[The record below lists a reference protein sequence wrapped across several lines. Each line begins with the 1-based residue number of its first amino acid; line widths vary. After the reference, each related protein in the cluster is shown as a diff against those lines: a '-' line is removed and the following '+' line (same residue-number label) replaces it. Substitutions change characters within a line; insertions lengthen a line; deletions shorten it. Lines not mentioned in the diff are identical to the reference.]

1 VRTLAVAA
9 RRHTVT
15 HIAACCVMSAV
26 LFPVKLVGQTNTAEE
41 PNAAGQ
47 TNTVIGGGL
56 ELVDPK
62 VLRVCADPN
71 NLPFSNDKGEG
82 FENKLAELFAAK
94 LGKTLSYT
102 YYPGATGFV
111 RNTLGSYR
119 CDVVMGFAQG
129 SDLVQATNPYYRSA
143 YALVT
148 KSESPLA
155 EIQTLEDVRLKDK
168 RIGVVA
174 GTPPASDFVTDGL
187 MPHAKSY
194 PLVVDTRYDS
204 SVQAMI
210 NDINAGAVDAGVLWG
225 PIAGYYASHA
235 NPPMHT
241 TLLLKEKGGPHL
253 DYRIVMGVRQSDQ
266 NWKRQLNQL
275 IAENQPAINKIML
288 DYGVPLLND
297 NDQLITAADA
307 PTQKP

>member
-1 VRTLAVAA
+1 MAVAA
-9 RRHTVT
+9 QRRTIS
-15 HIAACCVMSAV
+15 HIAAYCVMGVV
-26 LFPVKLVGQTNTAEE
+26 LLPVKSLGQATTSEE
-41 PNAAGQ
+41 PNTAGQ
-47 TNTVIGGGL
+47 ANTVIGGGL

-82 FENKLAELFAAK
+82 FENKVAELLAAK

-119 CDVVMGFAQG
+119 CDVIMGFAQG

-143 YALVT
+143 YAFVT
-148 KSESPLA
+148 KSDSPLVG
-155 EIQTLEDVRLKDK
+155 IQTLEDERLKDK

-174 GTPPASDFVTDGL
+174 GTPPATDFVTDGL

-210 NDINAGAVDAGVLWG
+210 HDINSGGVDGGVLWG

-253 DYRIVMGVRQSDQ
+253 DYRIVLGVRQSDQ